1 VVNFLEVMPK
11 DELCSFCF
19 VERLE
24 MMQRS
29 SYSVYDKGFQSQ
41 LEVVNAMPPSLDAP
55 PGFLP
60 DPIYSSNQTHTMVS
74 GDTCDSIALRY
85 SMSSAAL

>member
-1 VVNFLEVMPK
+1 MPK

-29 SYSVYDKGFQSQ
+29 SYSFYDKGFQSQ
-41 LEVVNAMPPSLDAP
+41 LGVVNEQCGLSAPTAMPPSLDALLE
-55 PGFLP
+55 FLL
-60 DPIYSSNQTHTMVS
+60 DPICSSNQTHTTVS
-74 GDTCDSIALRY
+74 GDT
-85 SMSSAAL
+85 